1 MPEDAQY
8 LEQLMLEW
16 RVSLDKPRLKDA
28 INEFETLVFDLEAE
42 LKIKIRNQYSEE
54 D

>member
-8 LEQLMLEW
+8 LEKLMLEW
-16 RVSLDKPRLKDA
+16 RASLDKPRLKDA
-28 INEFETLVFDLEAE
+28 IHEFEKLVFDLEDE
-42 LKIKIRNQYSEE
+42 LTTKIRNQYSEE